1 MKTKLLLNF
10 LALFALVSI
19 GLGQEANNY
28 FLYIGGGEAGDC
40 SFPLTYNA
48 ACWQGTPIPDGTTV
62 NVYKNGA
69 LCWSFPMNSDDGGC
83 SGGGFFVQWDPCLA
97 NNGEQLYVQVQYES
111 CTYTSAT
118 FTVASAPEPQFYYLL
133 QSDWSCDCGGDPC
146 SVVDASETGS
156 AGPYDIASGE
166 TRSFVDTCT
175 VRITAVGGDAD
186 GVSVEV
192 FDAVP
197 QYHPVA
203 YNYMSRVVAIY
214 WNASVDPNTTLHVRM
229 YYTNAELNES
239 GFASSGC
246 VIGARFDEFA
256 ANWSPVSATSGLK
269 YIEFD
274 TDRSGYYTFDCHA
287 AAPRVVSMGDP
298 KVASGDGELVLR
310 WQTKDEFENYRFHVM
325 RADRP
330 EGPFAE
336 IATVDSKLP
345 NIMTVGSYDYEY
357 RDSGLQNGRTY
368 FFRLSSE
375 DLHGNS
381 AQPGITVSGAP
392 SPTGEEVQISEYS
405 LHPAYPNPFNPETRI
420 TYDVLEAGHVNLR
433 VFDILGREV
442 ARLVDSDQPKGRYS
456 TIFNAHDLPSGL
468 YFYRINIGGKYT
480 STQKMLLLK

>member
-1 MKTKLLLNF
+1 MRNRAFIAATVLLVLSSLAFGQPAYINF
-10 LALFALVSI
+10 
-19 GLGQEANNY
+19 NY
-28 FLYIGGGEAGDC
+28 YFCPDDPPMTGT
-40 SFPLTYNA
+40 P
-48 ACWQGTPIPDGTTV
+48 CWQGTPIPDGLCSLKVYEYPATFLGTDGTFNGDVIGCGPGYFAGEPPITWFSGRQIYCVIECQGVTYSTVNHPYTTV
-62 NVYKNGA
+62 VGDNA
-69 LCWSFPMNSDDGGC
+69 IETTQDWWDC
-83 SGGGFFVQWDPCLA
+83 SGGTECEPT
-97 NNGEQLYVQVQYES
+97 ES
-111 CTYTSAT
+111 G
-118 FTVASAPEPQFYYLL
+118 
-133 QSDWSCDCGGDPC
+133 CD
-146 SVVDASETGS
+146 
-156 AGPYDIASGE
+156 GPYDIAQGS
-166 TRSFVDTCT
+166 TQVFFASHDSCT
-175 VRITAVGGDAD
+175 ARITASGGTAH
-186 GVSVEV
+186 GVSICV